1 MAPPH
6 PGCCGWRLVQGNL
19 LQKIFSLRRRGR
31 PIPGERHGPAPRGQ
45 QDAMSC
51 VLAQVSSRTTGLLV
65 LQCII
70 VRVCINSG
78 LHFTICKHWA
88 LLLCIRF
95 NNVECN

>member
-1 MAPPH
+1 M
-6 PGCCGWRLVQGNL
+6 
-19 LQKIFSLRRRGR
+19 I
-31 PIPGERHGPAPRGQ
+31 
-45 QDAMSC
+45 C

-78 LHFTICKHWA
+78 LRFTICKHWA

-95 NNVECN
+95 NNVECNEYYAHTWNKAKQDEIADLQLELKSSKFR

>member
-1 MAPPH
+1 
-6 PGCCGWRLVQGNL
+6 
-19 LQKIFSLRRRGR
+19 
-31 PIPGERHGPAPRGQ
+31 
-45 QDAMSC
+45 MSC

-78 LHFTICKHWA
+78 LRFTICKHWA